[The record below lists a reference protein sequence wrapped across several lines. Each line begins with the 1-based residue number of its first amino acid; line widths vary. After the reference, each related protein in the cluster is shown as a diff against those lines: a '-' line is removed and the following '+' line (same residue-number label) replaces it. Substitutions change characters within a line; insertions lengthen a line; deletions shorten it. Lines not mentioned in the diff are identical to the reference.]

1 MGYPSQFDNKG
12 IAIAVV
18 PLFFF
23 MSMKLSEIKVSY
35 RSNKSTTI
43 SLNNSK
49 SIFRMVLEHWNKDTI
64 ELQEEM
70 KVVLLNRSN
79 HLLGIYELSKGGIA
93 GTIIDVKLLLGVAL
107 KCAASN
113 IIMVHN
119 HPSGNL
125 RPSKADIAITDKVK
139 TATRQVDLLL
149 FDHLIISKDWYYSFA
164 DDGS

>member
-1 MGYPSQFDNKG
+1 
-12 IAIAVV
+12 
-18 PLFFF
+18 

-35 RSNKSTTI
+35 RPNKASVI
-43 SLNNSK
+43 SLNNSE
-49 SIFRMVLEHWNKDTI
+49 SIFRTVLEHWNKDTI

-79 HLLGIYELSKGGIA
+79 HLLGIHELSKGGIA

-125 RPSKADIAITDKVK
+125 RPSKADIAITAKVK

-149 FDHLIISKDWYYSFA
+149 LDHLIISKDWYYSFA
-164 DDGS
+164 DDGKV

>member
-1 MGYPSQFDNKG
+1 ME
-12 IAIAVV
+12 
-18 PLFFF
+18 
-23 MSMKLSEIKVSY
+23 LSEIKVSY
-35 RSNKSTTI
+35 RPNKSTAI
-43 SLNNSK
+43 SLNNSE

-79 HLLGIYELSKGGIA
+79 HLLGIYELSKGGMA
-93 GTIIDVKLLLGVAL
+93 GTIVDVKLLLSVAL

-113 IIMVHN
+113 IIMIHN

-149 FDHLIISKDWYYSFA
+149 LDHLIISKDWYYSFA
-164 DDGS
+164 DDGKV

>member
-1 MGYPSQFDNKG
+1 
-12 IAIAVV
+12 
-18 PLFFF
+18 
-23 MSMKLSEIKVSY
+23 
-35 RSNKSTTI
+35 
-43 SLNNSK
+43 
-49 SIFRMVLEHWNKDTI
+49 MVLEHWNKDTI

-125 RPSKADIAITDKVK
+125 RPSKADMAITAKVK

-149 FDHLIISKDWYYSFA
+149 LDHLIISKDWYYSFA
-164 DDGS
+164 DDGKV